1 MRRSQRL
8 MLLALPAFGLGGL
21 TFGANFGFMPQTL
34 GMALAAG
41 ALFMAGPVLGWVTHA
56 GRRAPALATAAL
68 PGGVMLAGATLA
80 YSELSPF
87 IGCALAARLAKTKGN
102 RAR

>member
-8 MLLALPAFGLGGL
+8 LLLALPAFGLGGL

-41 ALFMAGPVLGWVTHA
+41 ALFMAGPVLDWIA
-56 GRRAPALATAAL
+56 
-68 PGGVMLAGATLA
+68 
-80 YSELSPF
+80 
-87 IGCALAARLAKTKGN
+87 
-102 RAR
+102 